1 MVKKNKHWA
10 ELCRKNSQKR
20 RFFLQVWNQIWWDL
34 WKILK
39 LRNSWLVDLGVH
51 PFTWMVHPFLNENP
65 HLMVSINH
73 YIGMWSYDVMKCRGV
88 SSGCITTTS
97 TCTRSTFEDS
107 VSNCGGKSG
116 PVLGWNLR
124 TFRALLDPYYMD
136 AIPKMLQHFDLDGA
150 PRGTILEKLSHQ
162 ELATCLWRVS
172 NLTGSM
178 LELLVC
184 LLSVNLRR
192 WIKLICQNHLIW
204 NDISFG
210 NHGASCATS
219 TRMCFDWFYST
230 SEGLYRRYGCG
241 GWAYWK
247 SPVFWIAKDNCSG
260 KVELQD
266 W

>member
-124 TFRALLDPYYMD
+124 TFS
-136 AIPKMLQHFDLDGA
+136 
-150 PRGTILEKLSHQ
+150 GTFGSIL
-162 ELATCLWRVS
+162 
-172 NLTGSM
+172 
-178 LELLVC
+178 
-184 LLSVNLRR
+184 
-192 WIKLICQNHLIW
+192 
-204 NDISFG
+204 
-210 NHGASCATS
+210 
-219 TRMCFDWFYST
+219 
-230 SEGLYRRYGCG
+230 YGCNSEDVATF
-241 GWAYWK
+241 WSRWCTKRNHSWK
-247 SPVFWIAKDNCSG
+247 VVPSRVGNMSL
-260 KVELQD
+260 ESE
-266 W
+266 